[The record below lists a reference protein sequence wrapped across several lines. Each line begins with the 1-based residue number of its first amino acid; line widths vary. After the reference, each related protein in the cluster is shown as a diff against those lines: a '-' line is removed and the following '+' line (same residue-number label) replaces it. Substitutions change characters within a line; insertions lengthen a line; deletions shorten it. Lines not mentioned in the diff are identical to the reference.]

1 MEKDKRRN
9 ESIQHYNDY
18 HKAWSISFKYSS
30 YIMKQ
35 INSDDLYNICFT
47 NYYQYMQELKTNKLN
62 MNNKNY
68 VQIWDT
74 MLNTVKKGE
83 KINMAIRMLHQT
95 NIQRKN

>member
-47 NYYQYMQELKTNKLN
+47 NYFINILKTSCTS
-62 MNNKNY
+62 MGNNRY
-68 VQIWDT
+68 ISRT
-74 MLNTVKKGE
+74 
-83 KINMAIRMLHQT
+83 
-95 NIQRKN
+95 